1 MLLFKVILIPI
12 TEMFI
17 LRCSVG
23 GDTEILRFNPPANN
37 TWAVFAQMTKKAG
50 SKLEVS
56 TIECR
61 TVHNYWDEN
70 AIQYV
75 D

>member
-1 MLLFKVILIPI
+1 MKVSPLQ
-12 TEMFI
+12 
-17 LRCSVG
+17 CCAG
-23 GDTEILRFNPPANN
+23 GDTEILKFGPSANN

-56 TIECR
+56 TINCR
-61 TVHNYWDEN
+61 IVHNYWDEN
-70 AIQYV
+70 EIKYV